1 MGINQKQ
8 FFISLL
14 PLLLITSCAAAQV
27 KKSELPLWIDSGRDV
42 RYPNSFYITAAGE
55 GASQDLA
62 DKSAMLK
69 VGEQIQVDI
78 KGRVT
83 AVQSEI
89 KKGSKIESSHDI
101 TLLTETSVDIEKLEG
116 LPIISRYFDEKKRIQ
131 HSFAVLDRGKAVMG
145 LEREVKESHEIT
157 RKYFEIAESQKEKR
171 EIARAI
177 HNYIKAIDELKRIR
191 PRENILYAIAGKG
204 IKNEISL
211 IDVEKKLADVLLEV
225 KVSVE
230 IKVKNMGMDY
240 ESNSVASMI
249 TEGLANSG
257 FNVVSSEGSES
268 AYIKVKGE
276 VNSSKKGEMDGIVY
290 TYASAAITISDNR
303 NGIAIKTININP
315 AISKND
321 AGYDTKGSGATP
333 ESAGLNSIK
342 KIGSIIKAEVVKAFN
357 ENFMWKG
364 GD

>member
-1 MGINQKQ
+1 MKT
-8 FFISLL
+8 FIKVFIYLL
-14 PLLLITSCAAAQV
+14 ALSFLVSCSTTQV
-27 KKSELPLWIDSGRDV
+27 KKSELPLWTKTGKDI
-42 RYPNSFYITAAGE
+42 RYPNGSYITAAGE
-55 GASQDLA
+55 GVSQGLS

-69 VGEQIQVDI
+69 IGEQIQVGI

-89 KKGSKIESSHDI
+89 KKGGRIESSYDI
-101 TLLTETSVDIEKLEG
+101 TLLTETSVDIERLEG
-116 LPIISRYFDEKKRIQ
+116 LSIADRYFDEKEKLYY
-131 HSFAVLDRGKAVMG
+131 SFAALDRKKASMG
-145 LEREVKESHEIT
+145 LEREVKESHESA
-157 RKYFEIAESQKEKR
+157 RKYFEIAEGERGKG
-171 EIARAI
+171 EIAGAI
-177 HNYIKAIDELKRIR
+177 HNYVKAIDELKRIR

-204 IKNEISL
+204 IKNELSL
-211 IDVEKKLADVLLEV
+211 IDVEKKMADLLSEV

-230 IKVKNMGMDY
+230 IRVKNMGMGLD
-240 ESNSVASMI
+240 SNSVASMI
-249 TEGLANSG
+249 TEGLADSG
-257 FNVVSSEGSES
+257 FNVVSSKDSDI

-276 VNSSKKGEMDGIVY
+276 VNSSKKGEMDGII
-290 TYASAAITISDNR
+290 YAYSNANITILDNR
-303 NGIAIKTININP
+303 NGIAIKTININR

-357 ENFMWKG
+357 ENFMGKG